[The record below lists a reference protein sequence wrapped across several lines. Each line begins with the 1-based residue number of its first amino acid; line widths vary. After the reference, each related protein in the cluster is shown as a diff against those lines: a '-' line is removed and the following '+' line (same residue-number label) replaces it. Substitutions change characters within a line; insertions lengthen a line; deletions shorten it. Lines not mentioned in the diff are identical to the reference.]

1 MSCQLTCN
9 LTYVLNTTTLLLQK
23 TGCSQN
29 KVDFYTS
36 PPVLTPLQLLRQV
49 LREIAHEVVLRT
61 DQLGE
66 ILHALKDASLAIRES
81 LHEFLAMTGLGSLA
95 CVRVCVTGL
104 LDNLRRYPGDRR
116 SIVRC
121 LRSLGLN
128 HPLQVEALVPQLLL
142 IHPAFDGV
150 EPSVHDP
157 QYLCKLILVL
167 NACSKSPR
175 ILPLLEQHTLRH
187 HAYLRDTHPNLTPPL
202 LDPAATQQQ
211 VADAAGDAPPKASR
225 NTRLFLQEALATTG
239 HDHATLHS
247 DLLKLASIDPELSA
261 AANFAALYTRCT
273 SLFLKVLG
281 TRNLLGSPSVGGSSR
296 RQASGAL
303 RASVEQLGR
312 HTFRLRHAFT
322 RLGPDAGAATRSMRV
337 RTLALQLLY
346 VVHGSTG
353 SALPL
358 CDNFLEQTEA
368 THRCGYSCTGGR
380 KILHAVP
387 RKISLVA
394 N

>member
-1 MSCQLTCN
+1 M
-9 LTYVLNTTTLLLQK
+9 
-23 TGCSQN
+23 
-29 KVDFYTS
+29 
-36 PPVLTPLQLLRQV
+36 
-49 LREIAHEVVLRT
+49 
-61 DQLGE
+61 
-66 ILHALKDASLAIRES
+66 
-81 LHEFLAMTGLGSLA
+81 
-95 CVRVCVTGL
+95 
-104 LDNLRRYPGDRR
+104 
-116 SIVRC
+116 RC

-202 LDPAATQQQ
+202 LGTTQQQ
-211 VADAAGDAPPKASR
+211 VAADAGGDAPPKAST

-247 DLLKLASIDPELSA
+247 DLLKLASIEPELSA

-281 TRNLLGSPSVGGSSR
+281 TRNWLGSPSAGGGGSSSR
-296 RQASGAL
+296 RQARGAL
-303 RASVEQLGR
+303 KAAVEQLGR

-322 RLGPDAGAATRSMRV
+322 RLGADAGAATRSMRV

-368 THRCGYSCTGGR
+368 THR
-380 KILHAVP
+380 
-387 RKISLVA
+387 
-394 N
+394 